1 MTMRLKNISDQL
13 FSISSIYQFSLLL
26 PHEVE
31 LLHDLNHTF
40 LDYGH
45 IGCIHGDFA
54 DQAHLHPQK
63 VALVLENGSLTYVEL
78 LFYAQQLANYLII
91 KCAVQPGQIV
101 CQLIERSFEMVI
113 GMIGIWMSGGIYTPL
128 NLHDPDKQLN
138 ACIQQTDAHLILV
151 HQPTQNQLL
160 SQCLMINV
168 GQVICFDHINAEI
181 TTYIDS
187 INVTPEH
194 ISHIIF
200 TSDRSGLLKAVQLRH
215 HNFISSVRSN
225 HIHSMDTVLHH
236 TSVNFDIHLLEIVGT
251 LIMGGQAIL
260 LHPNGNLNMNFFSE
274 TIERQ
279 QITFFNIVPS
289 LLSIFDDYLSTASSK
304 ENLKT
309 LRCVLSGGEPLMTN
323 TMRNMLNFVNERCRF
338 YNYYGCT
345 ECTGTV
351 MQYIGESNNDDAEFL
366 PIG

>member
-138 ACIQQTDAHLILV
+138 AYIQQTDAHFILV
-151 HQPTQNQLL
+151 HQTTQNQLL

-168 GQVICFDHINAEI
+168 GQVICFHHINAEI

-225 HIHSMDTVLHH
+225 HIHPMDTVLYH
-236 TSVNFDIHLLEIVGT
+236 TSVNFDIHLLEIVET
-251 LIMGGQAIL
+251 LIMCGQAIL
-260 LHPNGNLNMNFFSE
+260 LHPNGNL
-274 TIERQ
+274 R
-279 QITFFNIVPS
+279 
-289 LLSIFDDYLSTASSK
+289 
-304 ENLKT
+304 
-309 LRCVLSGGEPLMTN
+309 EPLMTN

-366 PIG
+366 PIGRPLPNIRIYLLDEYLQSVIPGVQTGEIIIGGNIS

>member
-1 MTMRLKNISDQL
+1 MAMRLKNIFDQL

-45 IGCIHGDFA
+45 IGYIHWDFA

-200 TSDRSGLLKAVQLRH
+200 TSDRSGLFKAVQLRH

-225 HIHSMDTVLHH
+225 HIHPMDTVLHH
-236 TSVNFDIHLLEIVGT
+236 TSVNFDIHLLEIVET

-260 LHPNGNLNMNFFSE
+260 LHPNGNL
-274 TIERQ
+274 R
-279 QITFFNIVPS
+279 
-289 LLSIFDDYLSTASSK
+289 
-304 ENLKT
+304 
-309 LRCVLSGGEPLMTN
+309 EPLMTN
-323 TMRNMLNFVNERCRF
+323 TMRNMLNFVNERCRC